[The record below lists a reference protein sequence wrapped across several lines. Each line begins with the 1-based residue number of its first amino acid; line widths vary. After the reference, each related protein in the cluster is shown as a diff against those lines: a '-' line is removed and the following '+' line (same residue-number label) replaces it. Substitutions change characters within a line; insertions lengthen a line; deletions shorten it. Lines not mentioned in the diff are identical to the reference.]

1 MIVAKGADCLSRL
14 HTKHCYVG
22 IVHRIVIV
30 SINKSMY
37 TLYKNLSK
45 VCIEQHLEA
54 FATRLTYTKFFGD
67 IGNLT

>member
-14 HTKHCYVG
+14 HTKHCYIG

-45 VCIEQHLEA
+45 VCIEQRFEA
-54 FATRLTYTKFFGD
+54 PVKRLTFTKFFGD